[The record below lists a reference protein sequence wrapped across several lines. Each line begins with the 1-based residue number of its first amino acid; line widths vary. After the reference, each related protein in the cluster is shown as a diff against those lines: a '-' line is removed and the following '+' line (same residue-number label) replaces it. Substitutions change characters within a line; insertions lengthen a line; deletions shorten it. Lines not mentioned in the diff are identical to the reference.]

1 MIDMSGSAPTS
12 PSTQPKQKA
21 VTGTFSTFDQ
31 DEQHRK
37 LIREGKEARAAL
49 SSSLPLSLYVLH
61 FGNKLLQGSKQHRN
75 PLADLALTRMTPR
88 IVKQPWWKRLI
99 TTNRK
104 PSGQVVKPVSELEAY
119 LLAVPYAFPLHMSS
133 QVMEEDIVQLSA
145 TDYSLRTAVENLD
158 YQEMKLIHSIK
169 NRLARTGR
177 DCTIMALTSGRP
189 SDLIPLGPSGSINC
203 PSTTLLFLLKHVSRR
218 EVEFSRVPAELEEP
232 IAQPDSHEMAHD
244 YAYID
249 DPVTVPGRTWYGS
262 QSRLLLFGR
271 DCAFLDQALD
281 SSHPHLRLRERSE
294 QVAQSA
300 NLRYFPSTTP
310 DRVSSTSSSVY
321 LDPVDELLARWTTA
335 LDPPGVVGS
344 DADGFGRSSCK
355 SD

>member
-1 MIDMSGSAPTS
+1 MSGSAPTS

-37 LIREGKEARAAL
+37 LIREGEEARAAL

-61 FGNKLLQGSKQHRN
+61 FGNKILQGSKQHRN

-99 TTNRK
+99 TTNRR

-119 LLAVPYAFPLHMSS
+119 LLAVPYAFPLYMSS

-189 SDLIPLGPSGSINC
+189 SDLIPLGPSGSLNS
-203 PSTTLLFLLKHVSRR
+203 PSTTLLFLLKHVSRP
-218 EVEFSRVPAELEEP
+218 SPQM
-232 IAQPDSHEMAHD
+232 IAQQHSSQSQSMAVEDSLLSVSTTVPRGSRAASAFSLPATVLSSLAGTVSSKRAGVRSASSRGRRKHADGRPVDLQSSHHITSITEPVRMQ
-244 YAYID
+244 YAPTIEATNAASSTNSNVYID
-249 DPVTVPGRTWYGS
+249 TV
-262 QSRLLLFGR
+262 
-271 DCAFLDQALD
+271 DD
-281 SSHPHLRLRERSE
+281 
-294 QVAQSA
+294 
-300 NLRYFPSTTP
+300 
-310 DRVSSTSSSVY
+310 
-321 LDPVDELLARWTTA
+321 LLARWTTA
-335 LDPPGVVGS
+335 
-344 DADGFGRSSCK
+344 FM
-355 SD
+355 